1 MFPSPLW
8 EMGRRSRGRRSRALL
23 HLRKNLKR
31 LVHAPALLARR
42 DHGAVGDGVRL
53 DARGAARLEHLQRLV
68 QLLSLSA
75 RADERGI
82 REDVRLDAVALH
94 LVKNLKRLLPLAALP
109 ARVDQSRARDG
120 VCRHAARLHGVV
132 QLARL
137 LPGARAAAA
146 LDQRRERGRARPE
159 RGRLQDA
166 RHLIRSRARA
176 RDGLRE
182 RIQILRGLAGDV
194 RARLAATAR
203 RVAAA
208 AARRITVRGVRPV
221 VAAAVAYART
231 PARAAVRPIRIFGR
245 ILRAVILLA
254 LARARGLL
262 AFAERFQRGRLP
274 GRLGG
279 VRAVRVDAAGRGAAR
294 GRAPRRGGDAAC
306 A

>member
-1 MFPSPLW
+1 MIFPSPLW
-8 EMGRRSRGRRSRALL
+8 EMGRRSRALL
-23 HLRKNLKR
+23 HLRKNLQR

-42 DHGAVGDGVRL
+42 DHRAVGDGVRL

-68 QLLSLSA
+68 QLLSLGA

-109 ARVDQSRARDG
+109 ARVDQRRARDG

-166 RHLIRSRARA
+166 RHLIRPRARA

-194 RARLAATAR
+194 RARRITHT
-203 RVAAA
+203 
-208 AARRITVRGVRPV
+208 AARRITIRGVRPI

-231 PARAAVRPIRIFGR
+231 PARAAIRPIRIFGR
-245 ILRAVILLA
+245 MLRAVILLA
-254 LARARGLL
+254 PARARGLL
-262 AFAERFQRGRLP
+262 AFAERFLRGRLP

-279 VRAVRVDAAGRGAAR
+279 VRAVCVDAAGRGAAR